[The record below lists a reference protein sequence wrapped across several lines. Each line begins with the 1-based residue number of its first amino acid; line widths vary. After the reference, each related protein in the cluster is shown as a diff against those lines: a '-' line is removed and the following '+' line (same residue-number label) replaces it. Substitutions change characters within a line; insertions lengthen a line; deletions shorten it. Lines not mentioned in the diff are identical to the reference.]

1 MDRRTFLLSGAAFA
15 CIGAAPQFR
24 PSRFSVEV
32 AGQGPDVLLI
42 PGLTAGRAVW
52 RSTIAALPG
61 YRYHLLQVAG
71 FAGAPAG
78 GNRAGAILAPL
89 ADEIARYML
98 DRRLVR
104 PAIVGHS
111 MGGTLA
117 MMIAARYPALAERI
131 MVVDMLPEPVGLIGG
146 STAGWAPLAGSL
158 GRMMQTSGGRRL
170 FATLMDAFSPPN
182 GGYRN
187 SDPDVVGRATHELMT
202 TDLTPLLSRIRAAM
216 TVVYASSDP
225 ATRAALDR
233 SFAAAYAPARA
244 ARLVRIDGSGHMV
257 MLDQPARFR
266 AALGRFL
273 AG

>member
-1 MDRRTFLLSGAAFA
+1 MNRRHFLLAAGAFA
-15 CIGAAPQFR
+15 CLGAAPPFR
-24 PSRFSVEV
+24 PTRFTVEV
-32 AGQGPDVLLI
+32 AGQGPDVILI
-42 PGLTAGRAVW
+42 PGLTAGRDVW
-52 RSTIAALPG
+52 RATAAALPG
-61 YRYHLLQVAG
+61 YRYHLLQIAG

-89 ADEIARYML
+89 ADEIARYMI

-117 MMIAARYPALAERI
+117 MMIGARTPALAGRI

-146 STAGWAPLAGSL
+146 SAAGLAPFAGSL
-158 GRMMQTSGGRRL
+158 GRMMQTPGGRRL

-182 GGYRN
+182 GGNRN

-202 TDLTPLLSRIRAAM
+202 TDLTPLLPRIRAPL
-216 TVVYASSDP
+216 TVVYGSADP
-225 ATRAALDR
+225 GLRNALDR
-233 SFAAAYAPARA
+233 QFAAAYAPVRN
-244 ARLVRIDGSGHMV
+244 ARLIRIDGSGHMV

-266 AALGRFL
+266 AALRTFL